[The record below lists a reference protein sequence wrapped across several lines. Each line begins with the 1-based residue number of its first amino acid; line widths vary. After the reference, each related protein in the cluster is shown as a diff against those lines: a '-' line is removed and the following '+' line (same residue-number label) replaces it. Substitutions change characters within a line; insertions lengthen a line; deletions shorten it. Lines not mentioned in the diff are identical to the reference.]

1 MWHLHAAGPY
11 PPLAARVEHASVQR
25 IMATLTH
32 LGARRLFG
40 LANIAL
46 LLGQPAPLRAQA
58 VSKDSSRSIV
68 IGAFVDA
75 AYAFDVNR
83 PATRDRAFTTQ
94 PARHNEF
101 NVNLAFVEATIAR
114 RRLRGRLA
122 VQAGTSVQANYAAE
136 PRQGTV
142 SGDALSRMLQEA
154 YAGYQLTPTLW
165 IDAGVFYSHIGM
177 ETWVSRD
184 SPTYTR
190 SFVADFSP
198 FYSTGVRATWQV
210 SSAVTARVDVV
221 NGWQNISENNE
232 DKSLGLRVDVAT
244 NATTTVS
251 WYAYAGN
258 EPGAQLRLFN
268 GVGVLSRLSDR
279 AEVLAQ
285 VDVGRQ
291 QDHDSV
297 TAAPQASGWYGATLV
312 GRYWVRPS
320 LAVVARAERFADGDQ
335 IVVRTGG
342 PLPFRTNSASIGI
355 DVRPEARV
363 LWRTEAR
370 GYAADAAV
378 FPTGGRAPS
387 PSRRSG
393 VVVTSLALTF

>member
-1 MWHLHAAGPY
+1 MD
-11 PPLAARVEHASVQR
+11 PLP
-25 IMATLTH
+25 H
-32 LGARRLFG
+32 LGARRLLG
-40 LANIAL
+40 VAIVAL
-46 LLGQPAPLRAQA
+46 LLGRPAPLRAQA
-58 VSKDSSRSIV
+58 ALTDTSRSLV
-68 IGAFVDA
+68 VGAFVDA

-101 NVNLAFVEATIAR
+101 NVNLAFVEATVAR
-114 RRLRGRLA
+114 RRVRGRLA
-122 VQAGTSVQANYAAE
+122 VQAGTSVQSNYAAE
-136 PRQGTV
+136 PRQGAV

-165 IDAGVFYSHIGM
+165 VDVGVFYSHIGM
-177 ETWVSRD
+177 EAWVSRD
-184 SPTYTR
+184 NPTYTR

-198 FYSTGVRATWQV
+198 FYSTGVRATWQL
-210 SSAVTARVDVV
+210 SSSVTARVDVV

-232 DKSLGLRVDVAT
+232 DKSLGLRVDVAA
-244 NATTTVS
+244 NSTTTVS

-258 EPGAQLRLFN
+258 EPGARLRLFN
-268 GVGVLSRLSDR
+268 GVGVRSRLSDR

-285 VDVGRQ
+285 ADVGRQ
-291 QDHDSV
+291 HDHDSL
-297 TAAPQASGWYGATLV
+297 TAARQSSGWYGATLI

-342 PLPFRTNSASIGI
+342 PLPFRANSASIGI

-370 GYAADAAV
+370 GYAADATV
-378 FPTGGRAPS
+378 FPTGVPGGGPTPAL
-387 PSRRSG
+387 SRRSG
-393 VVVTSLALTF
+393 VLVTSLALTV

>member
-1 MWHLHAAGPY
+1 MNL
-11 PPLAARVEHASVQR
+11 LAHFGARVLGVASV
-25 IMATLTH
+25 
-32 LGARRLFG
+32 
-40 LANIAL
+40 AL
-46 LLGQPAPLRAQA
+46 LLGWPAPLRAQA
-58 VSKDSSRSIV
+58 VSTDSSQSLT

-101 NVNLAFVEATIAR
+101 NVNLAFVEATVAR
-114 RRLRGRLA
+114 RRVRGRLA
-122 VQAGTSVQANYAAE
+122 LQAGTSVQANYAAE
-136 PRQGTV
+136 PRQGAV

-177 ETWVSRD
+177 ESWVSRD
-184 SPTYTR
+184 NPTYTR
-190 SFVADFSP
+190 SLVADFSP
-198 FYSTGVRATWQV
+198 YYSTGVRATWQV

-232 DKSLGLRVDVAT
+232 DKSLGLRVDVAA

-251 WYAYAGN
+251 WYGYAGN
-258 EPGAQLRLFN
+258 EPGAQRRLFN
-268 GVGVLSRLSDR
+268 GVGVRSRLSDR

-285 VDVGRQ
+285 VDAGRQ
-291 QDHDSV
+291 HGRDSV
-297 TAAPQASGWYGATLV
+297 TAAARSSRWFGATLV
-312 GRYWVRPS
+312 SRYWIRPS

-342 PLPFRTNSASIGI
+342 PLPFRANAASVGI

-370 GYAADAAV
+370 GYAADASV
-378 FPTGGRAPS
+378 FPKGGRTPS
-387 PSRRSG
+387 PLRRSG
-393 VVVTSLALTF
+393 VVVTSFALTF

>member
-1 MWHLHAAGPY
+1 MNL
-11 PPLAARVEHASVQR
+11 LAHFGARVLGVASV
-25 IMATLTH
+25 
-32 LGARRLFG
+32 
-40 LANIAL
+40 AL
-46 LLGQPAPLRAQA
+46 LLGWPAPLRAQA
-58 VSKDSSRSIV
+58 VSTDSSQSLT

-101 NVNLAFVEATIAR
+101 NVNLAFVEATVAR
-114 RRLRGRLA
+114 RRVRGRLA
-122 VQAGTSVQANYAAE
+122 LQAGTSVQANYAAE
-136 PRQGTV
+136 PRQGAV

-177 ETWVSRD
+177 ESWVSRD
-184 SPTYTR
+184 NPTYTR
-190 SFVADFSP
+190 SLVADFSP
-198 FYSTGVRATWQV
+198 YYSTGVRATWQV

-232 DKSLGLRVDVAT
+232 DKSLGLRVDVAA

-251 WYAYAGN
+251 WYGYAGN
-258 EPGAQLRLFN
+258 EPGAQRRLFN
-268 GVGVLSRLSDR
+268 GVGVRSRLSDR

-285 VDVGRQ
+285 VDAGRQ
-291 QDHDSV
+291 HGRDSV
-297 TAAPQASGWYGATLV
+297 TAAARSSGWYGATLV
-312 GRYWVRPS
+312 SRYWVRPS

-342 PLPFRTNSASIGI
+342 PLPFRANAASVGI

-370 GYAADAAV
+370 GYAADASV
-378 FPTGGRAPS
+378 FPKGGRTPS
-387 PSRRSG
+387 PLRRSG
-393 VVVTSLALTF
+393 VVVTSFALTF

>member
-1 MWHLHAAGPY
+1 MDLPPHL
-11 PPLAARVEHASVQR
+11 R
-25 IMATLTH
+25 
-32 LGARRLFG
+32 ARRRLG
-40 LANIAL
+40 VAIIAL
-46 LLGQPAPLRAQA
+46 LLGQPAPLCAQVA
-58 VSKDSSRSIV
+58 SADTSRSLV
-68 IGAFVDA
+68 VGAFVDA
-75 AYAFDVNR
+75 AYAFDANR

-101 NVNLAFVEATIAR
+101 NVNLAFVEAMVAR
-114 RRLRGRLA
+114 RRVRGRLA

-136 PRQGTV
+136 PRQGAV

-165 IDAGVFYSHIGM
+165 VDVGVFYSHIGM

-184 SPTYTR
+184 NPTYTR

-198 FYSTGVRATWQV
+198 FYSTGVRATWQL
-210 SSAVTARVDVV
+210 STSVTARLDVV

-232 DKSLGLRVDVAT
+232 DKSLGLRVDVAA
-244 NATTTVS
+244 NSTTTVS

-258 EPGAQLRLFN
+258 EPGARLRLFN
-268 GVGVLSRLSDR
+268 GVGVRSRLSDR

-291 QDHDSV
+291 HDRDSL
-297 TAAPQASGWYGATLV
+297 TAARQTSGWYGATLI

-335 IVVRTGG
+335 IVVVTGG
-342 PLPFRTNSASIGI
+342 PLPFRANSASIGI

-370 GYAADAAV
+370 GYAADATV
-378 FPTGGRAPS
+378 FPKGVSGGGPTPAL
-387 PSRRSG
+387 SRRSG
-393 VVVTSLALTF
+393 VLVTSFALTF

>member
-1 MWHLHAAGPY
+1 MDL
-11 PPLAARVEHASVQR
+11 LAP
-25 IMATLTH
+25 
-32 LGARRLFG
+32 LGARRVLG
-40 LANIAL
+40 VASIAL
-46 LLGQPAPLRAQA
+46 LVGSPPVLRAQA
-58 VSKDSSRSIV
+58 ASTDSSRSIV

-101 NVNLAFVEATIAR
+101 NVNLAFVEATMAR
-114 RRLRGRLA
+114 RRVRGRLA
-122 VQAGTSVQANYAAE
+122 LQAGTSVQANYAAE
-136 PRQGTV
+136 PRQGAV

-184 SPTYTR
+184 NPTYTR

-198 FYSTGVRATWQV
+198 YYSTGVRATWQV
-210 SSAVTARVDVV
+210 SPAVTARVDVV

-232 DKSLGLRVDVAT
+232 DKSLGLRVDVAA

-251 WYAYAGN
+251 WYGYAGN
-258 EPGAQLRLFN
+258 EPGAQRRLFN

-291 QDHDSV
+291 HGRDSV
-297 TAAPQASGWYGATLV
+297 TAASQSSGWYGATLI

-320 LAVVARAERFADGDQ
+320 LALVARAERFADGDQ

-342 PLPFRTNSASIGI
+342 PLPFRANSASIGI

-370 GYAADAAV
+370 GYAADATV
-378 FPTGGRAPS
+378 FPKGGRTPS
-387 PSRRSG
+387 QARRSG
-393 VVVTSLALTF
+393 VVVTSFALTF

>member
-1 MWHLHAAGPY
+1 MDLPPHL
-11 PPLAARVEHASVQR
+11 R
-25 IMATLTH
+25 
-32 LGARRLFG
+32 ARRLLG
-40 LANIAL
+40 VAIIAL

-58 VSKDSSRSIV
+58 VTTDTSRSLV
-68 IGAFVDA
+68 VGAFVDA
-75 AYAFDVNR
+75 AYAFDANR

-101 NVNLAFVEATIAR
+101 NVNLAFVEATVAR
-114 RRLRGRLA
+114 RRVRGRLA

-136 PRQGTV
+136 PRQGAV

-154 YAGYQLTPTLW
+154 YAGYQFTPTLW
-165 IDAGVFYSHIGM
+165 VDVGVFYSHIGM

-184 SPTYTR
+184 NPTYTR

-198 FYSTGVRATWQV
+198 YYSTGVRATWQL
-210 SSAVTARVDVV
+210 SPSVTARVDVV
-221 NGWQNISENNE
+221 NGWQNISENND
-232 DKSLGLRVDVAT
+232 DKSLGLRVDVAA
-244 NATTTVS
+244 NSTTTVS

-258 EPGAQLRLFN
+258 EPGARLRLFN

-291 QDHDSV
+291 HVHDSL
-297 TAAPQASGWYGATLV
+297 TAARQSSGWYGATLI

-342 PLPFRTNSASIGI
+342 PLPFRANSVSIGI

-370 GYAADAAV
+370 GYAADATV
-378 FPTGGRAPS
+378 FPKGVPGGGPTPAL
-387 PSRRSG
+387 SRRSG
-393 VVVTSLALTF
+393 VLVTSLALTF